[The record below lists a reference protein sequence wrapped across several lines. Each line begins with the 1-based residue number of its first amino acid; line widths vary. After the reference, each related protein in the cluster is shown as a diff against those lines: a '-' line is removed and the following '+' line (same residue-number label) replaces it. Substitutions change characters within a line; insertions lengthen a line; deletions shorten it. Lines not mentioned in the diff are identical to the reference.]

1 MSTFFAAARALDS
14 PEITAYNVA
23 MIKIKLR
30 QLLWDRDVTATAVHN
45 ATGISQSILSD
56 IVRGKRTNVGLDI
69 INKLCVYLECDI
81 NDILEFEPE

>member
-1 MSTFFAAARALDS
+1 
-14 PEITAYNVA
+14 

-30 QLLWDRDVTATAVHN
+30 QLLWDRDVTAPSVHH